1 MEVALVNGVVQYSSL
16 INQKPTSDNLYALSE
31 VGGHMF
37 GRYLIRLEQ
46 TYMITVLVQGG
57 KSLPIDKT
65 PQLLCRVSV

>member
-16 INQKPTSDNLYALSE
+16 INQKRTSDNLYALSE
-31 VGGHMF
+31 VGRAYV

-65 PQLLCRVSV
+65 SQLLCRVSV